1 MWSLD
6 GSLAGACCIY
16 HKDNLV
22 QLTPT
27 AEFSHN
33 NHDHVSIGRE
43 CILPGKYHRGCITG
57 RVEHHRVNLRGW
69 MSPGEGAGAGQ
80 LKSATRGKQLRAH
93 NKDHKKTPTEET
105 GASANERLLSSA
117 KQNSETLFQEV
128 EEQGG
133 YDINFQDRVSD
144 VDPMSPYSH
153 HNMKLKP
160 WLTCLKLGNT
170 ALHYAV
176 MRQSPHVMELILEH
190 EGADVDLRNKEGQT
204 PLLCA
209 VEIEH
214 PVVMYEMT
222 KSLLEAGADTTLR
235 NSRTKE
241 SVSDILS
248 KRIRTRRP
256 VSESAPGSGD
266 EESKLIKL
274 IEEGEADR
282 QIDQDDIASD
292 DASGANAVDEDDV
305 ASDD

>member
-1 MWSLD
+1 MKVIS
-6 GSLAGACCIY
+6 I
-16 HKDNLV
+16 N
-22 QLTPT
+22 
-27 AEFSHN
+27 
-33 NHDHVSIGRE
+33 DHIQT
-43 CILPGKYHRGCITG
+43 GKNAPSSTLNISDSSMADISGG
-57 RVEHHRVNLRGW
+57 G
-69 MSPGEGAGAGQ
+69 
-80 LKSATRGKQLRAH
+80 
-93 NKDHKKTPTEET
+93 

-117 KQNSETLFQEV
+117 KQNSEALFQEV

-133 YDINFQDRVSD
+133 YDINFQDR
-144 VDPMSPYSH
+144 
-153 HNMKLKP
+153 
-160 WLTCLKLGNT
+160 LGNT

-176 MRQSPHVMELILEH
+176 LRQSPHVMELILEH

-256 VSESAPGSGD
+256 VSEGAPGSGD
-266 EESKLIKL
+266 EESKLMKL
-274 IEEGEADR
+274 IEEAEADR

-292 DASGANAVDEDDV
+292 DASGDNAVDEDDV